1 MRPLAY
7 TLRAS
12 PGVLVGLHVGESLAT
27 REAATPDPPSDSP
40 RSLYVTNGTA
50 PRARTYAR
58 DRESSPAPRSGIHAR
73 NHASVAATAVAV
85 WIRVGEVRVSAQA
98 ASRVARDSPTLS
110 PKSTPGEARSV

>member
-73 NHASVAATAVAV
+73 PRRERDGSRRCSLDPCRGGESIRAGSVA
-85 WIRVGEVRVSAQA
+85 
-98 ASRVARDSPTLS
+98 
-110 PKSTPGEARSV
+110 RSKRLADMEP